1 MPQLDHITFFSQIIW
16 LVFTFVV
23 LYLISCRLII
33 PSISRILLSRKIM
46 SQQAKSVNLKS
57 NEEGGIDTVSFEKSM
72 YSSMRGMKDTLI
84 NIKESNNRYLHNEL
98 SILVNNCLKPITT
111 VTTSEI
117 AVRKILTNIVSR
129 NIRQL

>member
-1 MPQLDHITFFSQIIW
+1 
-16 LVFTFVV
+16 
-23 LYLISCRLII
+23 
-33 PSISRILLSRKIM
+33 M